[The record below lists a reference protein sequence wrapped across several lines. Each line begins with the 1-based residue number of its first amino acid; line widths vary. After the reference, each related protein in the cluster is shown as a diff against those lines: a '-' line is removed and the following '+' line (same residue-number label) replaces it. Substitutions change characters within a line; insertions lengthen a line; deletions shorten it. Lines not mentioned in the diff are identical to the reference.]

1 MQPLKRSRHAI
12 LSQIPA
18 YDEDSGDLK
27 MVIETP
33 KGSRNKYKYD
43 PECDC
48 LELATVLPEGMI
60 FPYDFG
66 FIPSTIGEDG
76 DPLDV
81 LVLMDAPVVPGCVI
95 RGRLIGVIKA
105 RQREKKQKE
114 WVRNDRLI
122 AVACHAQ
129 THQDEKSIKDLRPQL
144 CEEITAFFID
154 YNKERN
160 REFEL
165 LDLGGPRKA
174 LKIVEDSLKNFTR
187 KNSKSGKKD
196 MRKNG
201 KHDSTRKA
209 A

>member
-1 MQPLKRSRHAI
+1 MPEKHSRHAV
-12 LSQIPA
+12 LSEIPP
-18 YDEDSGDLK
+18 YDEEGGDLK
-27 MVIETP
+27 IVIETP

-48 LELATVLPEGMI
+48 LELATVLPEGMN

-81 LVLMDAPVVPGCVI
+81 LVLMDAPVVPGCVV

-105 RQREKKQKE
+105 RQREPGQKE

-144 CEEITAFFID
+144 CQEITDFFID
-154 YNKERN
+154 YNKERD
-160 REFEL
+160 REFEQL
-165 LDLGGPRKA
+165 GLGGPRKA
-174 LKIVEDSLKNFTR
+174 LKIVEEGEAAFSR
-187 KNSKSGKKD
+187 RHRKSGKSAKHA
-196 MRKNG
+196 NG
-201 KHDSTRKA
+201 HKTA
-209 A
+209 

>member
-1 MQPLKRSRHAI
+1 MPQKHSRHAV
-12 LSQIPA
+12 LSEIPA
-18 YDEDSGDLK
+18 YDGESGDLRI
-27 MVIETP
+27 VIETP

-81 LVLMDAPVVPGCVI
+81 LVLMDAPDVPGCVI

-105 RQREKKQKE
+105 RQREQEQKE
-114 WVRNDRLI
+114 WIRNDRLI

-129 THQDEKSIKDLRPQL
+129 THQDEKSVKDLRPQL
-144 CEEITAFFID
+144 CEEITAFFIE

-160 REFEL
+160 REFEQ

-174 LKIVEDSLKNFTR
+174 LKVVKEGALAFARRHR
-187 KNSKSGKKD
+187 KN
-196 MRKNG
+196 
-201 KHDSTRKA
+201 
-209 A
+209 